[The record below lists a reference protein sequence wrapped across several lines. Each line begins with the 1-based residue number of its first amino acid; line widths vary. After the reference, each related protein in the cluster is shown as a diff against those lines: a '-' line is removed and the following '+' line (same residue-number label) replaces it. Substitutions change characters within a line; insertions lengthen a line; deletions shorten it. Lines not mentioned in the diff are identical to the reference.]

1 MMCFHD
7 CFLGKYWSCIPSSP
21 IISHGKQ
28 KKETE
33 LRTMWLYMISNVP
46 EVFLW
51 FYCSFDLDAVDLLNG
66 LTMPVELSSTDLF
79 MPID

>member
-1 MMCFHD
+1 
-7 CFLGKYWSCIPSSP
+7 
-21 IISHGKQ
+21 
-28 KKETE
+28 
-33 LRTMWLYMISNVP
+33 MISNVP